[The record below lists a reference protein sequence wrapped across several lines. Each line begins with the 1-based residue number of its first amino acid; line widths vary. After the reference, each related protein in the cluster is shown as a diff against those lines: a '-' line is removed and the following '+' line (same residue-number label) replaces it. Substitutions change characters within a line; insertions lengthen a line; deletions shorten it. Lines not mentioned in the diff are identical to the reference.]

1 MLLEDRKQTLL
12 ALTRLGIGHTAEAV
26 PETIDWEALMDI
38 ALRQG
43 LLAVVLDGAQVLLD
57 RGELTGGRAIPVPV
71 RKQWVGSVIQNYEQ
85 KYADYRRRLGQLA
98 GFYNEHGFKLMVLK
112 GYGLSLN
119 YPVPEHRPCGD
130 IDIWAFGQYR
140 EADAAIEK
148 ELGIPIDK
156 THHHHTVF
164 TFQGYSV
171 ENHYDFV
178 NVHGHRSSAKIEK
191 IFKQLA
197 ELDECF
203 TVIDGEK
210 VYLPSPDL
218 SALFLLRHTMSHFAS
233 TSMNLRQI
241 LDWAFFVEKNTGS
254 IHWDW
259 LQDVLE
265 QFHMTDFF
273 RCMNAI
279 CVEDLGFESSIF
291 PPNSFSSAL
300 KQRVL
305 ADTLSPEFDEPAPSG
320 CLKSFIFKYRRWRAN
335 NWKHRMCYKE
345 GLMESFITLGWSHIV
360 GPGAD

>member
-1 MLLEDRKQTLL
+1 MDSLILQLVRI
-12 ALTRLGIGHTAEAV
+12 GIGHGLGPV
-26 PETIDWEALMDI
+26 PPTIDWEKIHAQASEQGVTAIVWDAVLKLYD
-38 ALRQG
+38 QG
-43 LLAVVLDGAQVLLD
+43 LLTDGRHLEVLLK
-57 RGELTGGRAIPVPV
+57 
-71 RKQWVGSVIQNYEQ
+71 KQWIGTVLQGYEQ
-85 KYADYRRRLGQLA
+85 KYEDYRKAIGKLA
-98 GFYNEHGFKLMVLK
+98 YFYNHHRFRLMVLK

-130 IDIWAFGQYR
+130 IDIWAFGKYQ
-140 EADAAIEK
+140 EADAIVEK

-164 TFQGYSV
+164 TFRGYSV

-197 ELDECF
+197 ESDECF

-218 SALFLLRHTMSHFAS
+218 HALFLLRHTMSHFAS
-233 TSMNLRQI
+233 TSMSLRQI
-241 LDWAFFVEKNTGS
+241 LDWGFFVEKNTDS

-259 LQDVLE
+259 LQDMLE

-273 RCMNAI
+273 RCLNAI
-279 CVEDLGFESSIF
+279 CVDDLGFDRSIF
-291 PPNSFSSAL
+291 PAMLCFPDL
-300 KQRVL
+300 KERVL
-305 ADTLSPEFDEPAPSG
+305 ADTLSPEFNESVPSG
-320 CLKSFIFKYRRWRAN
+320 RLKLVLFKYRRWRAN

-345 GLMESFITLGWSHIV
+345 GLLESFITLGLSHII
-360 GPGAD
+360 GPGEE

>member
-1 MLLEDRKQTLL
+1 MDSLILQLV
-12 ALTRLGIGHTAEAV
+12 RLGIGHGLGPV
-26 PETIDWEALMDI
+26 PPTIDWEKVHAQASEQGVTAIVWDSVLKLYD
-38 ALRQG
+38 QG
-43 LLAVVLDGAQVLLD
+43 LL
-57 RGELTGGRAIPVPV
+57 TNGRHLEVPLK
-71 RKQWVGSVIQNYEQ
+71 KQWIGTVLQGYEQ
-85 KYADYRRRLGQLA
+85 KYEDYRKAIGKLA
-98 GFYNEHGFKLMVLK
+98 YFYNHHGFRLMVLK
-112 GYGLSLN
+112 GFGLSLN

-130 IDIWAFGQYR
+130 IDIWAFGKYQ
-140 EADAAIEK
+140 EADAIVEK

-164 TFQGYSV
+164 TFRGYSV

-197 ELDECF
+197 ESDEYS

-218 SALFLLRHTMSHFAS
+218 HALFLLRHTMSHFAS
-233 TSMNLRQI
+233 TSMSLRQI
-241 LDWAFFVEKNTGS
+241 LDWGFFVEKNTDS

-259 LQDVLE
+259 LQNVLE

-279 CVEDLGFESSIF
+279 CVDDLGFDSSIF
-291 PPNSFSSAL
+291 PSTPCLLDL
-300 KQRVL
+300 KERVL
-305 ADTLSPEFDEPAPSG
+305 ADTLSPEFNESVPSG
-320 CLKSFIFKYRRWRAN
+320 RLKLVLFKYRRWRAN

-345 GLMESFITLGWSHIV
+345 GLLESFITLGLSHII
-360 GPGAD
+360 GPGEE